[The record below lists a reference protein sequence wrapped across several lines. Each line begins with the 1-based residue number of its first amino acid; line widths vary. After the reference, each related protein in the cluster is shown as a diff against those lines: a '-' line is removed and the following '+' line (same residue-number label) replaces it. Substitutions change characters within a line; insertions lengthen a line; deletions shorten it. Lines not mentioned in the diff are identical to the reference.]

1 MILSNLVNTGTVIL
15 NYRLGDVAALVPGIC
30 PCGSTLPLLSFP
42 LGRVEDWLPLP
53 GGGRLHSQ
61 HLRSILG
68 PETLLWEFQVVQ
80 ESADH
85 VRVLLVKAAEAD
97 PTVVTGRIGP
107 ELRDALGP
115 DVRVDLVFVDAVER
129 TAGGKVRT
137 ILRRGDA

>member
-1 MILSNLVNTGTVIL
+1 
-15 NYRLGDVAALVPGIC
+15 
-30 PCGSTLPLLSFP
+30 
-42 LGRVEDWLPLP
+42 
-53 GGGRLHSQ
+53 
-61 HLRSILG
+61 
-68 PETLLWEFQVVQ
+68 VQ